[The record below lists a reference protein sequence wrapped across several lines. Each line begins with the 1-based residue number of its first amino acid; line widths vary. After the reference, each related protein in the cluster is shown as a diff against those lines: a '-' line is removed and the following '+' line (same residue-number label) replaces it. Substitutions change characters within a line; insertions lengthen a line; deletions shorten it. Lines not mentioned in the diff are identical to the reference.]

1 MAAPVA
7 PTGEPGA
14 ILSAAEAAPAA
25 RALGWRRPLLLVL
38 SAALVGFLCVTAV
51 LGQLP
56 NMQQRNI
63 AVTLVLLIGLVSY
76 PAHAGARDGVPWYDW
91 ALAALLVVAAVNLHL
106 KFWDVMMDPMAAIG
120 TADLLLGLAVAAV
133 TIEVSRRAVGASF
146 AVLVVLAILYA
157 LYGNLMPGRFAHTG
171 IAWEFLA
178 ENIYFS
184 TSGLWGPLTD
194 SFVSLISL
202 FVIFGA
208 LMMNT
213 GVGAAMMDAAKLA
226 AGRYTGGAAKIAVV
240 SSAMVGTITG
250 SSVTNVA
257 MTGQFTIPMMK
268 RLGYKPAV
276 AGAIE
281 ATASSGGQITP
292 PLMGAGLFLM
302 ADFLNVAVT
311 DIMLAA
317 LIPAF
322 LFYVGVLASVH
333 FDSAKDGVGGVPPE
347 EMPDA
352 ARLRDPRVFIPLLL
366 PFVVLIGMIAQGWP
380 VSWAV
385 LAASAAIALSHLAAA
400 RSLSDLARHGRE
412 LVNALIETGPAL
424 VTLGALIAAASVL
437 VGLID
442 LTGVGVK
449 FTEVILGASD
459 GSLLVTLLLSAA
471 VMLFLGMGMPTTA
484 AYVLSTA
491 VIVVALQRVGLS
503 PLQAHL
509 FAFYVATLSALTP
522 PVCAAVFV
530 AAGIAGAP
538 WTETAWHTVRLAIIK
553 YLLPFLFALHPAL
566 LMEGSAALV
575 LGTLVVAVIGTVLMS
590 ASLSGYLAGRLSP
603 LPRAAMFIAS
613 ALILAPE
620 PVSSAI
626 GLALAAA
633 LVFLLRRWR

>member
-1 MAAPVA
+1 MAAPIA
-7 PTGEPGA
+7 SAGSAGAALPEIGPPARTG
-14 ILSAAEAAPAA
+14 
-25 RALGWRRPLLLVL
+25 GWRRPLLLVL
-38 SAALVGFLCVTAV
+38 SAGLVAFLCVTAV
-51 LGQLP
+51 FGQLP

-63 AVTLVLLIGLVSY
+63 AVTLVLLIGLVSF
-76 PAHAGARDGVPWYDW
+76 PAHAGARDRVPWYDW
-91 ALAALLVVAAVNLHL
+91 AMAALLIVAAVNLHR
-106 KFWDVMMDPMAAIG
+106 KFWDIMMDPMAAIS
-120 TADLLLGLAVAAV
+120 TPDLMLGIAVAV
-133 TIEVSRRAVGASF
+133 ITIEVSRRAVGLSF
-146 AVLVVLAILYA
+146 AVLVVVAVLYT
-157 LYGNLMPGRFAHTG
+157 LYGNLIPGRFAHAG
-171 IAWEFLA
+171 ITWQFLA
-178 ENIYFS
+178 ENVYFS

-213 GVGAAMMDAAKLA
+213 GVGTAMMDTAKLA
-226 AGRYTGGAAKIAVV
+226 AGRYTGGAAKIAVL

-257 MTGQFTIPMMK
+257 MTGQFTIPLMK

-347 EMPDA
+347 EMPDPR
-352 ARLRDPRVFIPLLL
+352 RLRDPRVVIPLLL

-385 LAASAAIALSHLAAA
+385 LAASAAIALSHLATA
-400 RSLSDLARHGRE
+400 RSFGELGQNTRE
-412 LVNALIETGPAL
+412 LINALIETGPAL

-449 FTEVILGASD
+449 FTEVILGLSD
-459 GSLLVTLLLSAA
+459 GSLIITLLLSAA
-471 VMLFLGMGMPTTA
+471 VMLLLGMGMPTTA

-538 WTETAWHTVRLAIIK
+538 WTETAYHTVRLAIIK

-566 LMEGSAALV
+566 LMEGSVAMVLV
-575 LGTLVVAVIGTVLMS
+575 TLVVAVIGTVLMS
-590 ASLSGYLAGRLSP
+590 ASLSGYFARPLSP
-603 LPRAAMFIAS
+603 LFRIALFVAA

-620 PVSSAI
+620 PISSLV
-626 GLALAAA
+626 GLALAGA
-633 LVFLLRRWR
+633 LALLLRRRA